1 MNLSPK
7 AAHVL
12 FAVIMVGTM
21 TCIIT
26 GVNTFV
32 NGGFR
37 VHWAL
42 WMHNW
47 LFAYVVALPIMM
59 VLSPPLRKFLG
70 KHTSTPK
77 TGN

>member
-1 MNLSPK
+1 MRLSSK
-7 AAHVL
+7 GANVL

-21 TCIIT
+21 TFIIT

-32 NGGFR
+32 NAGFVVR
-37 VHWAL
+37 FSV

-59 VLSPPLRKFLG
+59 MLSPPLRRFLG
-70 KHTSTPK
+70 KRTK
-77 TGN
+77 N